1 METIHIICVDDQPE
15 VLDSVVRDLRALS
28 PHVRLDEAGDAA
40 ECRELMEQ
48 IDDDGEH
55 LALVISDH
63 MMPGA
68 TGVELLSGIAA
79 DRRFAF
85 TRKMLLTGL
94 ASHRDTI
101 EAINDGHIDYYVEKP
116 WQAEKLLAVVK
127 RLLTLY
133 VLDADLELEPL
144 APVLD
149 QQVIANRLHT
159 PQSDTSSF
167 SSVD

>member
-15 VLDSVVRDLRALS
+15 VLESVTRDLRSLT
-28 PHVRLDEAGDAA
+28 PYVRLDEAGDAA
-40 ECRELMEQ
+40 ECLELMEQ

-63 MMPGA
+63 VMPGA
-68 TGVELLSGIAA
+68 TGVELLRTLAG
-79 DRRFAF
+79 DKRFSH

-94 ASHRDTI
+94 ATHKDTI
-101 EAINDGHIDYYVEKP
+101 EAINDGHIDYYTEKP

-127 RLLTLY
+127 RLLTRY
-133 VLDADLELEPL
+133 VLDMDLEPAPL
-144 APVLD
+144 MPALD
-149 QQVIANRLHT
+149 HPLLAGGLHA

-167 SSVD
+167 STVD